1 MLEGARKARQ
11 VRMLGS
17 PTEHTGALEM
27 VAKLGGVQWEALG
40 GRSLYYIVLCY
51 RGFSTTPATSPPSLQ
66 AEPECCGKEERPR
79 RRTGG
84 IPGVHYVLIQTL
96 SSLIK

>member
-1 MLEGARKARQ
+1 MLEGARKVRQ

-51 RGFSTTPATSPPSLQ
+51 RGFNTTATSPPSLQ
-66 AEPECCGKEERPR
+66 AEPECCGKEEIPR